1 MPTWKTPLA
10 ELRTS
15 AAANVA
21 AGAVEPLPLQVPGA
35 TPQPGSER
43 VRLDG
48 RLPNGRPV
56 QVQVAVFAQGTRV
69 FQVTALGDR
78 LPAEAAETFFG
89 SIRFA
94 P

>member
-1 MPTWKTPLA
+1 
-10 ELRTS
+10 
-15 AAANVA
+15 
-21 AGAVEPLPLQVPGA
+21 
-35 TPQPGSER
+35 
-43 VRLDG
+43 
-48 RLPNGRPV
+48 V
-56 QVQVAVFAQGTRV
+56 QAQVAVLAQGTRV